1 MCDEQRARPLSL
13 LDLVRELFEK
23 ARTTSYSCDLNTLG
37 GQPFYDRAADAD
49 AHFGNQRRLSDKRT
63 PQDQSPVAGA
73 KLTTLRVAVQ
83 AKKEPARARTCNR
96 NRAASDASYMK
107 GSRRDG

>member
-63 PQDQSPVAGA
+63 PRSVAGCRRKA
-73 KLTTLRVAVQ
+73 DDAARCGASEKRACASSDVQ
-83 AKKEPARARTCNR
+83 SE
-96 NRAASDASYMK
+96 
-107 GSRRDG
+107 

>member
-49 AHFGNQRRLSDKRT
+49 AHFGNQRRLSDKLQIHDPY
-63 PQDQSPVAGA
+63 PQI
-73 KLTTLRVAVQ
+73 
-83 AKKEPARARTCNR
+83 
-96 NRAASDASYMK
+96 
-107 GSRRDG
+107 SRRLPAQS

>member
-23 ARTTSYSCDLNTLG
+23 ARTTSYSCDLNTLV
-37 GQPFYDRAADAD
+37 GQPFFTIARPMPMLTSVTSAVFPTSA
-49 AHFGNQRRLSDKRT
+49 

-83 AKKEPARARTCNR
+83 AKKEPAQARTCNR